1 MVENNMAI
9 KNIKEKEL
17 QRESEFEKRI
27 IVFSFLVMYLL
38 AVFFIS
44 SVMDVRR
51 FNIFYSHIIFN
62 QLF

>member
-51 FNIFYSHIIFN
+51 FNNPWALEFS
-62 QLF
+62 

>member
-1 MVENNMAI
+1 MAI

-51 FNIFYSHIIFN
+51 FNNPWALEFS
-62 QLF
+62 